1 MNTCNGCLRFF
12 MLNKSLITYQKK
24 KKHIS
29 INDKEIHLNA
39 SLPLKTESNKHL
51 KQYKYLVYLSETH
64 DIDLD

>member
-1 MNTCNGCLRFF
+1 MNTCNGCLRFL
-12 MLNKSLITYQKK
+12 MLNKSRITYQKK

-51 KQYKYLVYLSETH
+51 KQYKYLVYLCETH